1 MERSLILISS
11 LNIETSGSPYPAA
24 YVRKRFNMSDLRV
37 TWCLEGERMAQETNQ
52 TQVPLLCTTGCGFYG
67 SPRTNGMCSICYKEF
82 LQRQQ
87 SSDRISPSAASGPN
101 SSPMAADSIA
111 GQHAEGDST
120 PEDVKASAQTPVTH
134 QMTAMSISREEN
146 SSETEGFIK
155 TEEGT
160 SASSSSGTLLETSQ
174 NTAESKT
181 SSEKP
186 KQKKNRC
193 FTCRKKIGLTG
204 FDCRCGNLFCAIHRY
219 SDMHACPYDYKAEAA
234 EKIRKENPVVVA
246 EKIQKL

>member
-1 MERSLILISS
+1 
-11 LNIETSGSPYPAA
+11 
-24 YVRKRFNMSDLRV
+24 
-37 TWCLEGERMAQETNQ
+37 MAQDPPQ

-67 SPRTNGMCSICYKEF
+67 SPPPNGMCSVCYKEF

-87 SSDRISPSAASGPN
+87 SSDRISPPGRGFLSEKSVFSGSLPHNCSAK
-101 SSPMAADSIA
+101 
-111 GQHAEGDST
+111 EST
-120 PEDVKASAQTPVTH
+120 CICSMIYLFVANAPSAQTPVTH

-146 SSETEGFIK
+146 SSETEEFIK
-155 TEEGT
+155 TEEAAT
-160 SASSSSGTLLETSQ
+160 ASSSSGTLLEISQ
-174 NTAESKT
+174 NTTEGKT
-181 SSEKP
+181 ASEKP

-234 EKIRKENPVVVA
+234 EKIRKENPIVIA

>member
-1 MERSLILISS
+1 
-11 LNIETSGSPYPAA
+11 
-24 YVRKRFNMSDLRV
+24 
-37 TWCLEGERMAQETNQ
+37 MAQETNQ

-67 SPRTNGMCSICYKEF
+67 SPRTNGMCSVCYKEF

-87 SSDRISPSAASGPN
+87 SSDRISPPGRGFLSEKSALNGSLPHHC
-101 SSPMAADSIA
+101 SSKENTCLLCGLFICLFVANAP
-111 GQHAEGDST
+111 
-120 PEDVKASAQTPVTH
+120 SAQTPVTH
-134 QMTAMSISREEN
+134 QMTAMSISREET
-146 SSETEGFIK
+146 SSEPEESVK
-155 TEEGT
+155 TEEAS

-174 NTAESKT
+174 STAEGKT
-181 SSEKP
+181 ASEKP

-234 EKIRKENPVVVA
+234 EKIRKENPIVIA

>member
-1 MERSLILISS
+1 
-11 LNIETSGSPYPAA
+11 
-24 YVRKRFNMSDLRV
+24 
-37 TWCLEGERMAQETNQ
+37 MAQETNQ

-67 SPRTNGMCSICYKEF
+67 SPRTNGMCSVCYKEF

-87 SSDRISPSAASGPN
+87 SSDRISPPGRGFLAEKSILYGSLPHNCSSKENTRVCSMVSLFVANAS
-101 SSPMAADSIA
+101 
-111 GQHAEGDST
+111 
-120 PEDVKASAQTPVTH
+120 SAQTPVTH

-146 SSETEGFIK
+146 SNEPEELIK
-155 TEEGT
+155 TEEAS
-160 SASSSSGTLLETSQ
+160 SAPSSSGTLLEISQ

-181 SSEKP
+181 ASEKP

-234 EKIRKENPVVVA
+234 EKIRKENPIVIA

>member
-1 MERSLILISS
+1 
-11 LNIETSGSPYPAA
+11 
-24 YVRKRFNMSDLRV
+24 
-37 TWCLEGERMAQETNQ
+37 MAQETNQ

-67 SPRTNGMCSICYKEF
+67 SPRTNGMCSVCYKEF

-87 SSDRISPSAASGPN
+87 SSGRISPPGRGFLS
-101 SSPMAADSIA
+101 MKSILHFSHVTILQNKMLVLA
-111 GQHAEGDST
+111 LWSVCLFVANA
-120 PEDVKASAQTPVTH
+120 PSAQTPVTH

-146 SSETEGFIK
+146 SSETEELIK
-155 TEEGT
+155 SEEAS
-160 SASSSSGTLLETSQ
+160 SASPSSGTLLEISQ
-174 NTAESKT
+174 SPAEGKTA
-181 SSEKP
+181 SEKP

-234 EKIRKENPVVVA
+234 EKIRKENPIVIA

>member
-1 MERSLILISS
+1 
-11 LNIETSGSPYPAA
+11 
-24 YVRKRFNMSDLRV
+24 
-37 TWCLEGERMAQETNQ
+37 MAQETNQ

-67 SPRTNGMCSICYKEF
+67 SPRTNGMCSVCYKEF

-87 SSDRISPSAASGPN
+87 SSDRISPPGRGFFPEKSYLPWVPDCRLKYLCLLSVLFVALAPSG
-101 SSPMAADSIA
+101 
-111 GQHAEGDST
+111 
-120 PEDVKASAQTPVTH
+120 QTPVTH
-134 QMTAMSISREEN
+134 QMTAMSISRDEN
-146 SSETEGFIK
+146 SGETEELIK
-155 TEEGT
+155 TEEAS
-160 SASSSSGTLLETSQ
+160 SASSSSGALLEISQ
-174 NTAESKT
+174 NTTEVKT
-181 SSEKP
+181 ASEKP

-234 EKIRKENPVVVA
+234 EKIRKENPIVIA

>member
-1 MERSLILISS
+1 
-11 LNIETSGSPYPAA
+11 
-24 YVRKRFNMSDLRV
+24 
-37 TWCLEGERMAQETNQ
+37 MAQETNQ

-67 SPRTNGMCSICYKEF
+67 SPRTNGMCSVCYKEF

-87 SSDRISPSAASGPN
+87 SSDRISPPERMLFPSL
-101 SSPMAADSIA
+101 A
-111 GQHAEGDST
+111 GFSLVEKNTCVCSMVCLFVANA
-120 PEDVKASAQTPVTH
+120 PSAQTPVTH

-146 SSETEGFIK
+146 SDETGFVK
-155 TEEGT
+155 TEEAS
-160 SASSSSGTLLETSQ
+160 SASSSSGTLFEISQ
-174 NTAESKT
+174 NTVEDKMA
-181 SSEKP
+181 SEEM

-234 EKIRKENPVVVA
+234 EKIRKENPIIIA

>member
-1 MERSLILISS
+1 
-11 LNIETSGSPYPAA
+11 
-24 YVRKRFNMSDLRV
+24 
-37 TWCLEGERMAQETNQ
+37 MAQETNQ

-67 SPRTNGMCSICYKEF
+67 SPRTNGMCSVCYKEF

-87 SSDRISPSAASGPN
+87 SSDRISPPGRGFLSEK
-101 SSPMAADSIA
+101 SILY
-111 GQHAEGDST
+111 
-120 PEDVKASAQTPVTH
+120 EDLVLLPWRSCKVTLGSRKYFCLLYGWFVCLFVANAPSAQTPVTH

-146 SSETEGFIK
+146 SSETEEFIK
-155 TEEGT
+155 TEEAS
-160 SASSSSGTLLETSQ
+160 SASSSSGTLLEISQ
-174 NTAESKT
+174 NTAEGKT
-181 SSEKP
+181 ASEKP

-204 FDCRCGNLFCAIHRY
+204 FDCRCGNLFCAVHRY

-234 EKIRKENPVVVA
+234 EKIRKENPIVIA

>member
-1 MERSLILISS
+1 
-11 LNIETSGSPYPAA
+11 
-24 YVRKRFNMSDLRV
+24 
-37 TWCLEGERMAQETNQ
+37 MAQETNQ

-67 SPRTNGMCSICYKEF
+67 SPRTNGMCSVCYKEF

-87 SSDRISPSAASGPN
+87 SSDRINPSGRGFFFPKKSLLNDSLPHHCSSEGN
-101 SSPMAADSIA
+101 SHVCFMVCLFVCLFVANAP
-111 GQHAEGDST
+111 
-120 PEDVKASAQTPVTH
+120 SAQTPVTH

-146 SSETEGFIK
+146 SSETEEFLK
-155 TEEGT
+155 TEEA
-160 SASSSSGTLLETSQ
+160 SPASSSSVSQ
-174 NTAESKT
+174 NTPEGKT
-181 SSEKP
+181 TSEKP

-234 EKIRKENPVVVA
+234 EKIRKENPVVIA

>member
-1 MERSLILISS
+1 
-11 LNIETSGSPYPAA
+11 
-24 YVRKRFNMSDLRV
+24 
-37 TWCLEGERMAQETNQ
+37 MAQETNQ

-67 SPRTNGMCSICYKEF
+67 SPRTNGMCSVCYKEF

-87 SSDRISPSAASGPN
+87 SSDRISPSAPTGPS
-101 SSPMAADSIA
+101 SSPMASESIA
-111 GQHAEGDST
+111 GQRAEGDST
-120 PEDVKASAQTPVTH
+120 PEDAKASAQTPVTH
-134 QMTAMSISREEN
+134 QMTAMSISREET
-146 SSETEGFIK
+146 SSEA
-155 TEEGT
+155 EELGKAEEVS
-160 SASSSSGTLLETSQ
+160 SASSSSGTLLEVSQ
-174 NTAESKT
+174 STAEDKAAA
-181 SSEKP
+181 EKP

>member
-1 MERSLILISS
+1 
-11 LNIETSGSPYPAA
+11 
-24 YVRKRFNMSDLRV
+24 
-37 TWCLEGERMAQETNQ
+37 MAQETNQ

-67 SPRTNGMCSICYKEF
+67 SPRTNGMCSVCYKEF

-87 SSDRISPSAASGPN
+87 SSDRISPPGRGFLSEK
-101 SSPMAADSIA
+101 SILCEKYFCLLYGWFVCLFVA
-111 GQHAEGDST
+111 NA
-120 PEDVKASAQTPVTH
+120 ASAQTPVTH

-146 SSETEGFIK
+146 SSETEEFIK
-155 TEEGT
+155 TEEAS
-160 SASSSSGTLLETSQ
+160 SASSSSGRPIAEGK
-174 NTAESKT
+174 TA
-181 SSEKP
+181 SEKP

-204 FDCRCGNLFCAIHRY
+204 FDCRCGNLFCAVHRY

-234 EKIRKENPVVVA
+234 EKIRKENPIVIA

>member
-1 MERSLILISS
+1 
-11 LNIETSGSPYPAA
+11 
-24 YVRKRFNMSDLRV
+24 
-37 TWCLEGERMAQETNQ
+37 MAQETNQ

-87 SSDRISPSAASGPN
+87 SSDRISPPAPSGPN
-101 SSPMAADSIA
+101 SSPMASDSVA
-111 GQHAEGDST
+111 GQRAEGDSM

-146 SSETEGFIK
+146 SSEPEELIK
-155 TEEGT
+155 TEEAS
-160 SASSSSGTLLETSQ
+160 SASSSSGTLLEISQ
-174 NTAESKT
+174 NTAENKT
-181 SSEKP
+181 ASEKP

-219 SDMHACPYDYKAEAA
+219 SDVHACPYDYKAEAA
-234 EKIRKENPVVVA
+234 EKIRKENPIVIA

>member
-1 MERSLILISS
+1 
-11 LNIETSGSPYPAA
+11 
-24 YVRKRFNMSDLRV
+24 
-37 TWCLEGERMAQETNQ
+37 MAQETNQ

-67 SPRTNGMCSICYKEF
+67 SPRTNGMCSVCYKEF

-87 SSDRISPSAASGPN
+87 SSDRISPPGRGFLLCNTAEDLSHLN
-101 SSPMAADSIA
+101 RSSKEKLGFALWFICLFVANA
-111 GQHAEGDST
+111 R
-120 PEDVKASAQTPVTH
+120 SAQTPVTH

-146 SSETEGFIK
+146 NSESEELTK
-155 TEEGT
+155 TEEAS
-160 SASSSSGTLLETSQ
+160 SASSSSGTLLEISQ
-174 NTAESKT
+174 NTAEGKT
-181 SSEKP
+181 ASEKP

-234 EKIRKENPVVVA
+234 EKIRKENPIVIA